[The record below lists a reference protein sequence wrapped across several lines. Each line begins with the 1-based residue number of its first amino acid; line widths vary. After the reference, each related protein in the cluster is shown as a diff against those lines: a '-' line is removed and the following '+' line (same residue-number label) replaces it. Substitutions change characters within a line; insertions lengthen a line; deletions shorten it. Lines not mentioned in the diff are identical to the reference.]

1 MCILSLFNQ
10 TLTKIIYFV
19 EVVTVLDV
27 VFQSI
32 KANNLI
38 SNKKYGFL
46 FMLSTLLNGKNIFVA
61 S

>member
-46 FMLSTLLNGKNIFVA
+46 LMLSTLLNGKNIFVA